1 LASNLNTKN
10 WIIQEDGMNE
20 IFLSGAINKGHNM
33 SSSMPNSSRPPDGT
47 LDVRPITPAIGA
59 EIHGVRL
66 SGDLPA
72 KMVIAVRD
80 ALLYHRVVF
89 FRDQGHLDEAEHQ
102 AFARLL
108 GPLVPHPTVP
118 SLVGTE
124 AVLDIDGENGR
135 ASYWHTDVTFV
146 EAFPQFSI
154 LRGVV
159 IPPVGG
165 DTVWA
170 NAVAAYETLPP
181 LLRSLVD
188 QLWALHS
195 NAYDYGAT
203 RPDATAR
210 QVQRYENVFKSTIYE
225 TEHPVVQVH
234 PLTGERAIILG
245 SFVRRLLGVSLAES
259 AHLFAMLQDHVT
271 RLENTVR
278 WRWSVGDVVIW
289 DNRATQHKAI
299 DDYGDQ
305 RRIVRRV
312 TIDGPVSVGIDGRHG
327 KKGSSNARVSAAA

>member
-1 LASNLNTKN
+1 MSK
-10 WIIQEDGMNE
+10 
-20 IFLSGAINKGHNM
+20 
-33 SSSMPNSSRPPDGT
+33 SSSTPNYSRADDAA
-47 LDVRPITPAIGA
+47 LNVRPITPAIGA

-72 KMVIAVRD
+72 EIVTAIRD
-80 ALLYHRVVF
+80 ALLRHRVVF
-89 FRDQGHLDEAEHQ
+89 FRGQGHLDEAEHQ

-118 SLVGTE
+118 SLAGTE
-124 AVLDIDGENGR
+124 AVLDIDAENGR
-135 ASYWHTDVTFV
+135 ASRWHTDVTFV
-146 EAFPQFSI
+146 PAFPQFSV

-170 NAVAAYETLPP
+170 NTVTAYATLPP
-181 LLRSLVD
+181 VLRGLAD

-203 RPDATAR
+203 RPNATAR
-210 QVQRYENVFKSTIYE
+210 QAQRYETVFRSTVYE

-245 SFVRRLLGVSLAES
+245 YFVRKFLGVSS
-259 AHLFAMLQDHVT
+259 ADSGHLFAMLQD
-271 RLENTVR
+271 
-278 WRWSVGDVVIW
+278 
-289 DNRATQHKAI
+289 
-299 DDYGDQ
+299 
-305 RRIVRRV
+305 
-312 TIDGPVSVGIDGRHG
+312 
-327 KKGSSNARVSAAA
+327 

>member
-1 LASNLNTKN
+1 MSN
-10 WIIQEDGMNE
+10 
-20 IFLSGAINKGHNM
+20 SR
-33 SSSMPNSSRPPDGT
+33 SMPNSSHPADAA

-72 KMVIAVRD
+72 ETVAAIRD
-80 ALLYHRVVF
+80 ALLRHRVVF
-89 FRDQGHLDEAEHQ
+89 FRDQGHLDEAGHQ

-108 GPLVPHPTVP
+108 GPLVPHPTLV
-118 SLVGTE
+118 SLAGTE
-124 AVLDIDGENGR
+124 AVLDIDAENGR
-135 ASYWHTDVTFV
+135 ASRWHTDVTFV
-146 EAFPQFSI
+146 PAFPLFSV
-154 LRGVV
+154 LRGLV

-170 NAVAAYETLPP
+170 NTVAAYATLPP
-181 LLRSLVD
+181 VLRGLAD
-188 QLWALHS
+188 QLWAFHS

-210 QVQRYENVFKSTIYE
+210 QLQRYETEFKSTIFE

-234 PLTGERAIILG
+234 PLTGERAIVLG
-245 SFVRRLLGVSLAES
+245 HFVRKLLGVSSADS

-278 WRWSVGDVVIW
+278 WRWSTGDVVIW

-299 DDYGDQ
+299 DDYDDQ
-305 RRIVRRV
+305 PRVVRRV
-312 TIDGPVSVGIDGRHG
+312 TIDGPVSVGIDGQHG
-327 KKGSSNARVSAAA
+327 KTRNGDALVTAAA

>member
-1 LASNLNTKN
+1 MTK
-10 WIIQEDGMNE
+10 
-20 IFLSGAINKGHNM
+20 
-33 SSSMPNSSRPPDGT
+33 SSTATSSYRTSDAA

-59 EIHGVRL
+59 EIYGVQL

-72 KMVIAVRD
+72 ATVTAIRD
-80 ALLYHRVVF
+80 ALLRHRVVF
-89 FRDQGHLDEAEHQ
+89 FRGQGHLDEAGHQ

-118 SLVGTE
+118 SVAGTE
-124 AVLDIDGENGR
+124 AVLDIDAETAR
-135 ASYWHTDVTFV
+135 ASQWHTDVTFV
-146 EAFPQFSI
+146 PAFPLFSV

-170 NAVAAYETLPP
+170 NTVAAYATLPP
-181 LLRSLVD
+181 VLRSLAD
-188 QLWALHS
+188 QLWALHA
-195 NAYDYGAT
+195 NAYDYAAT
-203 RPDATAR
+203 RPNSTAR
-210 QVQRYENVFKSTIYE
+210 QVQRYETVFKSTIYE

-234 PLTGERAIILG
+234 PLTGERAIVLG
-245 SFVRRLLGVSLAES
+245 YFVRRLLGVSAADS
-259 AHLFAMLQDHVT
+259 GHLFAMLQDHVT

-278 WRWSVGDVVIW
+278 WRWQAGDVVIW

-312 TIDGPVSVGIDGRHG
+312 TIEGPVSVGTDDRHS
-327 KKGSSNARVSAAA
+327 KTRNSDAQRPRVC

>member
-1 LASNLNTKN
+1 MGFSWVVRFSKRR
-10 WIIQEDGMNE
+10 
-20 IFLSGAINKGHNM
+20 NM
-33 SSSMPNSSRPPDGT
+33 SSSPSMPNSSRPADAA
-47 LDVRPITPAIGA
+47 LDIHPITPAIGA

-66 SGDLPA
+66 SGELPA
-72 KMVIAVRD
+72 QTVNAIRD
-80 ALLYHRVVF
+80 ALLHHRVVF
-89 FRDQGHLDEAEHQ
+89 FRGQGHLDEAEHQ

-118 SLVGTE
+118 SLAGTE

-135 ASYWHTDVTFV
+135 ASYWHTDVTFA
-146 EAFPQFSI
+146 EAFPLFSV

-170 NAVAAYETLPP
+170 NTVAAYETLPP
-181 LLRSLVD
+181 VLRGLAE
-188 QLWALHS
+188 QLWALHT

-203 RPDATAR
+203 RPNATAR
-210 QVQRYENVFKSTIYE
+210 QLQRYETVFKSTVYE

-234 PLTGERAIILG
+234 PLTGERAIVLG
-245 SFVRRLLGVSLAES
+245 YFVRRLLGVSS
-259 AHLFAMLQDHVT
+259 ADSVHLFAMLQDHVT

-278 WRWSVGDVVIW
+278 WRWSLGDVVIW

-299 DDYGDQ
+299 DDYGEE

-327 KKGSSNARVSAAA
+327 KRRDGDAEAAAAA

>member
-1 LASNLNTKN
+1 MSNAP
-10 WIIQEDGMNE
+10 
-20 IFLSGAINKGHNM
+20 SA
-33 SSSMPNSSRPPDGT
+33 PDYSHPADAV

-59 EIHGVRL
+59 EIHDVRL
-66 SGDLPA
+66 SGDLLAPRVTA
-72 KMVIAVRD
+72 IRD
-80 ALLYHRVVF
+80 ALLRHRVVF
-89 FRDQGHLDEAEHQ
+89 FRGQGHLDEAEHQ
-102 AFARLL
+102 AVARLL
-108 GPLVPHPTVP
+108 GPLVPHPTLPPVA
-118 SLVGTE
+118 GTE
-124 AVLDIDGENGR
+124 AVLDIDAENGR
-135 ASYWHTDVTFV
+135 ASQWHTDVTFV
-146 EAFPQFSI
+146 PAFPLCSV

-170 NAVAAYETLPP
+170 NTVAAYETLPP
-181 LLRSLVD
+181 ALRGLAD

-210 QVQRYENVFKSTIYE
+210 QVQRYETVFKSTVYE

-245 SFVRRLLGVSLAES
+245 YFVRKLLGVSSAES

-278 WRWSVGDVVIW
+278 WRWSAGDVVIW

-299 DDYGDQ
+299 DDYGEQ

-327 KKGSSNARVSAAA
+327 TRRSSATQVTAAA

>member
-1 LASNLNTKN
+1 MSNSPSMLN
-10 WIIQEDGMNE
+10 
-20 IFLSGAINKGHNM
+20 F
-33 SSSMPNSSRPPDGT
+33 SRPGDAA
-47 LDVRPITPAIGA
+47 LDIRPITPAIGA

-66 SGDLPA
+66 SGDMPA
-72 KMVIAVRD
+72 KTMTAIRD
-80 ALLYHRVVF
+80 ALLRHRVVF
-89 FRDQGHLDEAEHQ
+89 FRGQDHLDEAEHQ

-118 SLVGTE
+118 SVAGTE
-124 AVLDIDGENGR
+124 AVLDIDAENAR
-135 ASYWHTDVTFV
+135 ASRWHTDVTFV
-146 EAFPQFSI
+146 EAFPLFSV

-170 NAVAAYETLPP
+170 NTVAAYETLPP
-181 LLRSLVD
+181 VLRSLAD
-188 QLWALHS
+188 QLWALHT

-203 RPDATAR
+203 RPNATAR
-210 QVQRYENVFKSTIYE
+210 QVHRYETVFKSTIYE

-245 SFVRRLLGVSLAES
+245 YFIRKFLGVSSADS

-271 RLENTVR
+271 RLENMVR
-278 WRWSVGDVVIW
+278 WRWSAGDVVIW

-299 DDYGDQ
+299 DDYGNQ
-305 RRIVRRV
+305 PRIVRRV

-327 KKGSSNARVSAAA
+327 KRHNSDAQVTVAA

>member
-1 LASNLNTKN
+1 MITIRSN
-10 WIIQEDGMNE
+10 Q
-20 IFLSGAINKGHNM
+20 GAQAMSK
-33 SSSMPNSSRPPDGT
+33 SSSATNCSRTADT
-47 LDVRPITPAIGA
+47 SLDIRPITPAIGA

-66 SGDLPA
+66 SGDLPTETVTA
-72 KMVIAVRD
+72 IRD
-80 ALLYHRVVF
+80 ALLRHRVVF
-89 FRDQGHLDEAEHQ
+89 FRDQGHLDEAKHQ
-102 AFARLL
+102 AFASLL
-108 GPLVPHPTVP
+108 GPIVPHPTVP
-118 SLVGTE
+118 SVAGTE
-124 AVLDIDGENGR
+124 AVLEIDAEKSR

-146 EAFPQFSI
+146 EAFPLFSV

-170 NAVAAYETLPP
+170 NTVAAYETLPP
-181 LLRSLVD
+181 MLRGLAD
-188 QLWALHS
+188 QLRALHT
-195 NAYDYGAT
+195 NVYDYGAT
-203 RPDATAR
+203 RPNATAR
-210 QVQRYENVFKSTIYE
+210 QVQRYETVFKSTVYE

-234 PLTGERAIILG
+234 PLTGERAIVLG
-245 SFVRRLLGVSLAES
+245 YFVRKLLGVSSSDS

-278 WRWSVGDVVIW
+278 WRWSTGDVVIW

-305 RRIVRRV
+305 PRIVRRV

-327 KKGSSNARVSAAA
+327 RRRNSDAQVAAAA

>member
-1 LASNLNTKN
+1 MNDTSTATSTYCTSDAS
-10 WIIQEDGMNE
+10 
-20 IFLSGAINKGHNM
+20 
-33 SSSMPNSSRPPDGT
+33 
-47 LDVRPITPAIGA
+47 LDVRPITPVIGA

-66 SGDLPA
+66 SGELPA
-72 KMVIAVRD
+72 KTVTAIRD
-80 ALLYHRVVF
+80 ALLRHRVVF
-89 FRDQGHLDEAEHQ
+89 FRGQGHLDEAEHQ

-108 GPLVPHPTVP
+108 GPLIAHPTVP
-118 SLVGTE
+118 SVAGTE

-135 ASYWHTDVTFV
+135 ASYWHTDVTFA
-146 EAFPQFSI
+146 EAFPLFSV

-165 DTVWA
+165 DTVWT
-170 NAVAAYETLPP
+170 NTVAAYETLPP
-181 LLRSLVD
+181 LLRGLAD

-195 NAYDYGAT
+195 NAYDYAAT
-203 RPDATAR
+203 RPNATAR
-210 QVQRYENVFKSTIYE
+210 QVQRYESVFKSTIYE
-225 TEHPVVQVH
+225 TVHPVVQVH

-245 SFVRRLLGVSLAES
+245 YFVRKLLSVSSADS

-278 WRWSVGDVVIW
+278 WRWSTGDVVIW

-305 RRIVRRV
+305 PRIVRRV
-312 TIDGPVSVGIDGRHG
+312 TIDGPLSVGIDGGQG
-327 KKGSSNARVSAAA
+327 KRRNSDSQGAAAT

>member
-1 LASNLNTKN
+1 MSN
-10 WIIQEDGMNE
+10 
-20 IFLSGAINKGHNM
+20 SP
-33 SSSMPNSSRPPDGT
+33 SMPNYSRPADAA

-72 KMVIAVRD
+72 ATVTAIRD
-80 ALLYHRVVF
+80 GLLRQRVVF
-89 FRDQGHLDEAEHQ
+89 FRGQTHLDEAEHQ

-108 GPLVPHPTVP
+108 GPIVPHPTVP
-118 SLVGTE
+118 SLAGTE

-146 EAFPQFSI
+146 EAFPLFSI

-170 NAVAAYETLPP
+170 NTVAAYETLPP
-181 LLRSLVD
+181 VLRSLAD

-203 RPDATAR
+203 HTNATAR
-210 QVQRYENVFKSTIYE
+210 QLQRYETIFKSTIYE

-245 SFVRRLLGVSLAES
+245 YFVRRFLGVSSADS

-278 WRWSVGDVVIW
+278 WHWSPGDVVIW

-299 DDYGDQ
+299 DDYGNQ
-305 RRIVRRV
+305 PRIVRRV
-312 TIDGPVSVGIDGRHG
+312 TIDGPVSVGIDGRPG
-327 KKGSSNARVSAAA
+327 KRRNSDAQAAAAA